1 MKIQEIKHNH
11 SLTDLL
17 KILLFAILMLAPA
30 LSVASRCLYVIV
42 NKNAYQSY
50 SDSLV
55 ENQILLTNKDQ
66 LQTGSI
72 QQFNYVEDNVQEYTG
87 WFGFTQISLDLSQL
101 FTEYN
106 SNYTYDRIRT
116 RNDGYM
122 YIYDSS
128 VSGSTITQRIWGV
141 SVFNF
146 SIVSD
151 GYFSENTYTSG
162 LGSALIYQYQYKNNN
177 LDNVFEYSVSKLED
191 SQMFNWTTNTAI
203 FTGVQAMCSQLG
215 ITTPV
220 IAEILVYWFLLTV
233 IYVIIDIILK
243 TFTVITHMLG
253 SKKA

>member
-17 KILLFAILMLAPA
+17 KVALFSMLMLAPA
-30 LSVASRCLYVIV
+30 LSVASRCLYVIA

-50 SDSLV
+50 SDS
-55 ENQILLTNKDQ
+55 
-66 LQTGSI
+66 
-72 QQFNYVEDNVQEYTG
+72 YVET
-87 WFGFTQISLDLSQL
+87 TQVISNTSQ
-101 FTEYN
+101 FVEGQ
-106 SNYTYDRIRT
+106 SIIATYKAKENEST
-116 RNDGYM
+116 TYGA
-122 YIYDSS
+122 YIHYDS
-128 VSGSTITQRIWGV
+128 I
-141 SVFNF
+141 
-146 SIVSD
+146 SID
-151 GYFSENTYTSG
+151 WTDYGFQENTYNQFRLFNSG
-162 LGSALIYQYQYKNNN
+162 LIQLRDTNNTQYSMNNVWGNTLKTFTFIYNSMEAGSNLNGNVDYTALFYQQSK

-203 FTGVQAMCSQLG
+203 YTGVQAMCSQLG